1 MSNRIEILGVR
12 VDCLSAKEAMVR
24 AMQFMENV
32 PVDTIEILTMETLMN
47 FHGDEA
53 WVAQT
58 EETGLVLPGDPE
70 MLEGVKGA
78 DRVMEKEIRNR
89 TFLKMFIKYLQKN
102 HKKVYLLAPDEDE
115 MMKLTDSLRRLGRGI
130 CIAGRA
136 LISETEGREEE
147 VVNEINGTETDCIIS
162 VLPSPYQ
169 EMFIGRNRS
178 LLNVKL
184 WLGCGAV
191 LAEMRGD
198 NAQSRVTRFFQ
209 KFMFRRQL
217 EREQKKG
224 SAL

>member
-1 MSNRIEILGVR
+1 MSERIEILGIR

-32 PVDTIEILTMETLMN
+32 PVDTIEILTMETLLN
-47 FHGDEA
+47 CRGDEA
-53 WVAQT
+53 WAAQAGK
-58 EETGLVLPGDPE
+58 TGMLLPGAPE
-70 MLEGVKGA
+70 MLDGVAEA
-78 DRVMEKEIRNR
+78 DRRMEKEIRSR
-89 TFLKMFIKYLQKN
+89 TFLKMFIRYLQKN
-102 HKKVYLLAPDEDE
+102 RKKIYLLAPDETE
-115 MMKLTDSLRRLGRGI
+115 MKKLTDSLHRFSREMYI
-130 CIAGRA
+130 TGRA

-191 LAEMRGD
+191 LADMRTG
-198 NAQSRVTRFFQ
+198 NVPGRIMRFIQ

-217 EREQKKG
+217 ERQQKK
-224 SAL
+224 